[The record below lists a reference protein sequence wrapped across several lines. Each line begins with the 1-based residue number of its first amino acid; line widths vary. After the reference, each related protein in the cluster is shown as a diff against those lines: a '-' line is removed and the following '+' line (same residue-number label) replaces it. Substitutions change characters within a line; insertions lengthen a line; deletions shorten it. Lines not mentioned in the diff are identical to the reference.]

1 MYTFYTDKTE
11 DFKCQLAIEGA
22 DLANVSARL
31 LMKGDINL
39 VFEGSVGEDGMCTI
53 PVAKLRN
60 ILKEQT
66 TGKAI
71 LEVIVDETYFKPWE
85 DQYVVKASKKVT
97 AEIITPTPIIE
108 KKLEVKVQKQIE
120 PNESKQ
126 PIIRETSKSNID
138 NNLLNHSK
146 SIANILKKKGITY
159 ENALTKKQLVGE
171 IVGNY
176 IKKSQLDIPLNKL
189 LKETLE
195 FIK

>member
-120 PNESKQ
+120 PNEFRQ
-126 PIIRETSKSNID
+126 PIIRETFKSNVD